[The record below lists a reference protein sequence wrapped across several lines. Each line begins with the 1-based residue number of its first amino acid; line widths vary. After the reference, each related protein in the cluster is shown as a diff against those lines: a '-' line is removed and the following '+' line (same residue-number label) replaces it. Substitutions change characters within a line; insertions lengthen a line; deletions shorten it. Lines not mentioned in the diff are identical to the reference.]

1 VQLPAKLSRYAAV
14 ATLFMKHR
22 SAMDDACGDDA
33 DQLAKDLE
41 QLGPTFIKLGQVL
54 SGRTDLLPPPYV
66 DALSRLQDDV
76 KPFSFAEVER
86 IVEAELGTKISKAF
100 GMFEAEPMAAASLG
114 QVHPAALRD
123 GRMVAVKVQRPD
135 AEKQV
140 TEDLTA
146 MAEIAAFLDK
156 RTEAGARYCFADII
170 AEFRKS
176 LLEELDYLQE
186 AGNLRTLGANLARFK
201 NIVVPQ
207 PVDDYTTSRVLTMDY
222 VLGTKVT
229 AISPLTRM
237 DFDAERLGRELVQAY
252 LHQIVVD
259 GFFHADPHPGNVF
272 VTDDRKVALVDLG
285 MVGRLAERVQEQ
297 LLALLMAA
305 SEGRG
310 DEAADVLI
318 ELGERREGFNE
329 AALRKDVVEV
339 VTKFHNSSLA
349 DLQVGRMLL
358 DVNQRAGAHGL
369 KAPSD
374 LTLLG
379 KTLLNLDGV
388 ARALSPNLD
397 VNAAIRE
404 QSVTL
409 MRQRMLRS
417 VSPGRVLATMLD
429 AKQFAEKLPGRV
441 NRVLDALAGNE
452 LKLKMELIDE
462 GAIIDG
468 LQKVANRVALGLV
481 MAALIVAAAL
491 IMQVPTTFRLLG
503 YPGLA
508 MILFIIAAGAGAMLA
523 VQIINHDRSSRP
535 KRPQGT

>member
-1 VQLPAKLSRYAAV
+1 
-14 ATLFMKHR
+14 
-22 SAMDDACGDDA
+22 
-33 DQLAKDLE
+33 
-41 QLGPTFIKLGQVL
+41 
-54 SGRTDLLPPPYV
+54 
-66 DALSRLQDDV
+66 
-76 KPFSFAEVER
+76 
-86 IVEAELGTKISKAF
+86 
-100 GMFEAEPMAAASLG
+100 
-114 QVHPAALRD
+114 
-123 GRMVAVKVQRPD
+123 
-135 AEKQV
+135 
-140 TEDLTA
+140 

-156 RTEAGARYCFADII
+156 RTEAGARYCFTEII
-170 AEFRKS
+170 AEFRTS

-186 AGNLRTLGANLARFK
+186 AGNLRTLGVNLARFK
-201 NIVVPQ
+201 DIIVPQ

-237 DFDAERLGRELVQAY
+237 DMDAERLGRELVHAY

-285 MVGRLAERVQEQ
+285 MVGRLSERLQEQ
-297 LLALLMAA
+297 LLALLMAS

-318 ELGERREGFNE
+318 ELGQRREGFDE
-329 AALRKDVVEV
+329 AALRKDVVDL
-339 VTKFHNSSLA
+339 VTTFHSASLA
-349 DLQVGRMLL
+349 DLQIGRMLL
-358 DVNQRAGAHGL
+358 EANQRASGHGL

-374 LTLLG
+374 LTLLS

-409 MRQRMLRS
+409 MRRRMLRS
-417 VSPGRVLATMLD
+417 VSPGRVLATMLE

-462 GAIIDG
+462 GAIIEG
-468 LQKVANRVALGLV
+468 LQKVANRIALGLV

-491 IMQVPTTFRLLG
+491 LMQVPTTFRLLG

-508 MILFIIAAGAGAMLA
+508 MILFVIAAGAGAMLA
-523 VQIINHDRSSRP
+523 VQIINHDRRGRHHKSW
-535 KRPQGT
+535 